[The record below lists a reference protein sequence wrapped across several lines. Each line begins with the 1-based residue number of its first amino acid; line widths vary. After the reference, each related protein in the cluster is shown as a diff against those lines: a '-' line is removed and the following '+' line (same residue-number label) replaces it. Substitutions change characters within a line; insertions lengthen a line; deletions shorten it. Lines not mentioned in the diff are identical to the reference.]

1 MKTNDLKKVL
11 YAVSVTLSLLFVS
24 CHPTAKKVR
33 DQPFRTTVQHPEW
46 SRKAVLYE
54 VNIRQYTSEGTFR
67 AFEEHLPRLK
77 ALGVDILW
85 LMPIYPIGKTNRKGQ
100 LGSYYSIRDYVHTNP
115 EYGSINDLKHLVAK
129 AHAMGFHVL
138 LDWVANHTAWDH
150 TWTKT
155 HPDWYE
161 HDSTGHFVSPYDWTD
176 VIQLNYSNHH
186 LWAAMVNDMKFWI
199 NKTDI
204 DGFRCDYPG
213 HIPVAF
219 WDSARSVL
227 QSVKPVFMLAEDEE
241 HTALLEH
248 SFDMNY
254 AWELMHLTE
263 HIAQGKDNAS
273 ALSSYFLRQQKIY
286 PPDAYRLNC
295 ITNHDEN
302 SWNGTVF
309 ERYGKG
315 VKAFAILDFTVPGM
329 PLIYSGQEAGL
340 NKKLRFFDKDTIP
353 WNDTTS
359 WSPFYRQLIQL
370 KHSQQALWNG
380 NAGGKIEI
388 LPNNKEDQV
397 FSFIRKKGS
406 DKVLVIQNLS
416 SNKIKVTIH
425 YRDQKDIFTEYF
437 SGQTTE
443 IGDSCSFQ
451 LFPWRSLVYT
461 SNP

>member
-213 HIPVAF
+213 HIPMAF

-353 WNDTTS
+353 WNDTLEPFLPTTDPVEAFTTS
-359 WSPFYRQLIQL
+359 FMEWKCR
-370 KHSQQALWNG
+370 
-380 NAGGKIEI
+380 
-388 LPNNKEDQV
+388 
-397 FSFIRKKGS
+397 RK
-406 DKVLVIQNLS
+406 N
-416 SNKIKVTIH
+416 
-425 YRDQKDIFTEYF
+425 
-437 SGQTTE
+437 
-443 IGDSCSFQ
+443 
-451 LFPWRSLVYT
+451 
-461 SNP
+461 